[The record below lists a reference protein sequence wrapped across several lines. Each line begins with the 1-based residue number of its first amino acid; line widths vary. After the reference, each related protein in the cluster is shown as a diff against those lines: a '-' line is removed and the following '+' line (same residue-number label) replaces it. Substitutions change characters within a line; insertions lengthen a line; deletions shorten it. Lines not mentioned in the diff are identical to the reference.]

1 MINTIVAAAMAM
13 STVVVPFA
21 DGPPP
26 GAVTV
31 DVVTVNGSGCSAGTA
46 AVAVSPDNTSFH
58 VMYSDYVAAV
68 GVGTRP
74 TDFRKNCQLNL
85 KVNVP
90 QGFTFA
96 IAQIDYRGFAHLERG
111 ATGTWRGSYYFAG
124 MPATMNKSHTWQ
136 GPLDDNWQA
145 TDTVDIGML
154 PYRPCGVPANLNV
167 NTELRVSAGTSDP
180 KTTTSYMSMDSTDAY
195 FATAYHLVWKRCP

>member
-13 STVVVPFA
+13 STVVVPSA
-21 DGPPP
+21 DRPPP
-26 GAVTV
+26 GEVTIN
-31 DVVTVNGSGCSAGTA
+31 VVTVNGSGCPPGTA
-46 AVAVSPDNTSFH
+46 AVEVSPDNTSFRA
-58 VMYSDYVAAV
+58 MYSNYLAAV

-74 TDFRKNCQLNL
+74 TDFRKNCQLHL

-111 ATGTWRGSYYFAG
+111 ATGTQRGSYYFAG
-124 MPATMNKSHTWQ
+124 TPETMKKSHTWQ

-154 PYRPCGVPANLNV
+154 PYRPCGEPANLNV
-167 NTELRVSAGTSDP
+167 STELRVSAGTSDP
-180 KTTTSYMSMDSTDAY
+180 KTTTSYMAMDSTDAY
-195 FATAYHLVWKRCP
+195 FATDYHLVWKRCP